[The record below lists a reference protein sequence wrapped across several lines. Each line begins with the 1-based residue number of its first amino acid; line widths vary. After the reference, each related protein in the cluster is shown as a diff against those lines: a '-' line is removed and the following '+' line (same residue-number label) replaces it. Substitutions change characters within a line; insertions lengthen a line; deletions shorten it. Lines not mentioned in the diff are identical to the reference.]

1 MQTSHSPNGGGGTAE
16 PLLPLSSFPRPP
28 RRNRLAK
35 TRAASTHPTA
45 NRIRR
50 RTPPQSQTEHTGGS
64 TPGSGKRRHRSETG
78 TFGVQTWSAPEAP
91 RGWRA
96 RHTHMPVGKG
106 MQHGRQANP
115 FFPGPGRRAKRHGS
129 PTNHSEKCVGIKTG
143 LRPDNRTPGLPHT
156 TPSGGGGEARG
167 PLAEREE
174 RPPFTMNVRPSP
186 GAA

>member
-1 MQTSHSPNGGGGTAE
+1 MQTSHSPNRGGRHRRASSTA
-16 PLLPLSSFPRPP
+16 LLFSSTPKAKPP
-28 RRNRLAK
+28 GKNQSGKHPSDRKPDPK
-35 TRAASTHPTA
+35 TH
-45 NRIRR
+45 
-50 RTPPQSQTEHTGGS
+50 PPQSQTEHTGGS

-78 TFGVQTWSAPEAP
+78 TFGVQTWSAPGAP

-143 LRPDNRTPGLPHT
+143 LRPDNRTPAFHTPHRAV
-156 TPSGGGGEARG
+156 G
-167 PLAEREE
+167 EE
-174 RPPFTMNVRPSP
+174 RRGARWQNEKSGRHSP
-186 GAA
+186 

>member
-1 MQTSHSPNGGGGTAE
+1 MQTSHSPNRGGGTAE

-143 LRPDNRTPGLPHT
+143 LRPDNRTPAFHTPHRAV
-156 TPSGGGGEARG
+156 G
-167 PLAEREE
+167 EE
-174 RPPFTMNVRPSP
+174 RRGARWQNEKSGRHSP
-186 GAA
+186 